1 MTQGDESPDDD
12 EEGMDWANLALAGL
26 NAEGMALMA
35 DAESEAQSALAL
47 IDQGRRTLKDAR
59 SRQKFVKLSRQYYGQ
74 KSFKGSGKGSMHV
87 KNEQGNNHTPKCLSC
102 GGNHK
107 TSECPRKPQA
117 QAAEVQEH
125 APFICMTDQVLN
137 TEDMDQN
144 LATTHQAMTEGKA
157 VIDGGATR
165 NLGSVTAL
173 ETLMNINAKEHGD
186 DGVADHGRRP

>member
-1 MTQGDESPDDD
+1 M
-12 EEGMDWANLALAGL
+12 
-26 NAEGMALMA
+26 
-35 DAESEAQSALAL
+35 
-47 IDQGRRTLKDAR
+47 
-59 SRQKFVKLSRQYYGQ
+59 
-74 KSFKGSGKGSMHV
+74 
-87 KNEQGNNHTPKCLSC
+87 
-102 GGNHK
+102 GG
-107 TSECPRKPQA
+107 
-117 QAAEVQEH
+117 
-125 APFICMTDQVLN
+125 LN